1 LLLLQ
6 FASRAR
12 LTLLLR
18 FSLQRLAALGAL
30 SKRAVEPLLRDRPGS
45 VFIDCT
51 RRGLLPVLIADV
63 ELQVLMLRML
73 LQLLPLLP
81 LLLWSLFWARSLL
94 PQLLSLPLPAEVK
107 LGLLLQLL
115 LQFRPLVL
123 IAGGGEVDLLLWLM
137 QLLLFFR
144 SLLLTA

>member
-1 LLLLQ
+1 
-6 FASRAR
+6 
-12 LTLLLR
+12 
-18 FSLQRLAALGAL
+18 
-30 SKRAVEPLLRDRPGS
+30 
-45 VFIDCT
+45 
-51 RRGLLPVLIADV
+51 
-63 ELQVLMLRML
+63 MLRML

-81 LLLWSLFWARSLL
+81 LLLCSLLLLLARSLL

-115 LQFRPLVL
+115 LQFRPLEL

-137 QLLLFFR
+137 WLLLLIR